1 MTLWNKRISQEK
13 RFSLKKDDDDVRNT
27 IKQAIEKGEK
37 FEINKYTSEEIQP
50 SISQSR
56 ISDSLSSSKFVEI
69 EDLKKVLLLPSKASA
84 WGQS

>member
-50 SISQSR
+50 SKSRSR

-69 EDLKKVLLLPSKASA
+69 KDLKEVLLLPFLR
-84 WGQS
+84 